1 MQDAVAVGD
10 AVALVNEMRHSTADK
25 TSPFGACGSQLQVF
39 GMGGGEEGFGL
50 WSRSY
55 TEASIARVCQS
66 KAGRHHP
73 AIGSVGSGNLHLNF
87 GRRSSVLSL
96 LPGFY
101 FSFRFSFCTLLILFC
116 HFLFAGHVATGQG
129 NELD

>member
-1 MQDAVAVGD
+1 M
-10 AVALVNEMRHSTADK
+10 
-25 TSPFGACGSQLQVF
+25 CGV
-39 GMGGGEEGFGL
+39 E
-50 WSRSY
+50 
-55 TEASIARVCQS
+55 TEVDVKMENGRLYLGPSFVRVS
-66 KAGRHHP
+66 VS
-73 AIGSVGSGNLHLNF
+73 IGSVGSGNLHLNF

-96 LPGFY
+96 FPRFY